1 MKKTSGIVG
10 NIIWGA
16 ALAVSFA
23 AANKAKELAATFIEK
38 RTQELEAIEEVEIIE
53 ESL

>member
-1 MKKTSGIVG
+1 MKKASGIVG

-23 AANKAKELAATFIEK
+23 AANKAKELASSFIEK
-38 RTQELEAIEEVEIIE
+38 RTHEVEEVEIIE

>member
-1 MKKTSGIVG
+1 MKKASGVVG

-23 AANKAKELAATFIEK
+23 VANKAKEMAASFIER
-38 RTQELEAIEEVEIIE
+38 RTQELETIKEVEIFE
-53 ESL
+53 ES